1 MFTMHKQFSIAI
13 TVILFSIRL
22 QAQVGSVNTWDV
34 PVTEVLISHSKKNHA
49 AHQDM
54 RNNQGVATATV
65 SEWKHR
71 QNQFKQ
77 LTDQLDQR
85 LSSVFIVL
93 ADVAM
98 VYEVSASF
106 QEMMDYQ
113 QKTFELLVRYPYGA
127 PLVLPQQQQL
137 YRDAVELFSF
147 VQLMV
152 LSYGELTKMKVS
164 SRQAI
169 YRQLRDQVYVL
180 RSRCYGIYQLMTKID
195 FAQVLQQTQV
205 YPYVQKDKA
214 IVQEIINIF
223 K

>member
-1 MFTMHKQFSIAI
+1 MQKQLSITI
-13 TVILFSIRL
+13 TVILLSLQL

-34 PVTEVLISHSKKNHA
+34 PLTEILISHSKRNYA

-54 RNNQGVATATV
+54 RNNQAVSTATV
-65 SEWKHR
+65 SEWKNR

-77 LTDQLDQR
+77 LVDQLDQR
-85 LSSVFIVL
+85 LTSVFIVL

-98 VYEVSASF
+98 IYEVSASF
-106 QEMMDYQ
+106 QEMIDYQ
-113 QKTFELLVRYPYGA
+113 QKTFELLLRYPYGI
-127 PLVLPQQQQL
+127 PLVLRQQQQL

-152 LSYGELTKMKVS
+152 LSYGDLTKMKVS

-180 RSRCYGIYQLMTKID
+180 RSRCYGIYQLMKKID
-195 FAQVLQQTQV
+195 FAQVLQNTPV
-205 YPYVQKDKA
+205 YQYIQKDKA
-214 IVQEIINIF
+214 IVTQVINMF
-223 K
+223 Q

>member
-1 MFTMHKQFSIAI
+1 MS
-13 TVILFSIRL
+13 
-22 QAQVGSVNTWDV
+22 
-34 PVTEVLISHSKKNHA
+34 
-49 AHQDM
+49 
-54 RNNQGVATATV
+54 TATV

-106 QEMMDYQ
+106 AEMMDYQ

-127 PLVLPQQQQL
+127 PLVLGQQHQL
-137 YRDAVELFSF
+137 YRDAAELFSF